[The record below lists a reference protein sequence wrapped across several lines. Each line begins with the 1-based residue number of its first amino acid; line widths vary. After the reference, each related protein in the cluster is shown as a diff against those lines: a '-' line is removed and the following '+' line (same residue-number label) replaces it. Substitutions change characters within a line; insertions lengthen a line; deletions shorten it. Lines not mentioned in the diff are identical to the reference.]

1 MLQGVCFV
9 VQGFGEKTDYTN
21 GRKLNLDASY
31 AVIREA
37 VIATGLRCV
46 RADEIGRVGTG
57 MIDVPMYQNL
67 LRADLVIA
75 DLSAYNVN
83 AAFELG
89 VRYGLRPHAT
99 IIVAEDQFANPFDVS
114 HIVIR
119 RYKHLG
125 EDIGVSEAKRFHTEL
140 VDAINAILAA
150 PKTDSPVYVLLS
162 QLRPPMEELAP
173 AQPPSAAPSIEAPPA
188 VGAPTSFAAAD
199 APSAPPSPS
208 PSPFPTSSPTG
219 DTPNCKQLLETALA
233 AIDQSDFCTA
243 KSQLERLLPLRPN
256 DHFVVHKLALATYK
270 SKQPDVKSA
279 LDAAKKLLEPLQ
291 PASTNDPETLGL
303 WGAIHK
309 RLWDIAAQRTDLDE
323 SISAYS
329 RGYFLKQ
336 DFYTGINRAYLLN
349 VRAVEFLKSGDTE
362 EALADMVLARRTRR
376 DILGASDTAVAEF
389 PESSTGRQ
397 PWERRYWVMATL
409 WEAAVGLED
418 EAAAAQWETRTKALP
433 AADWMRES
441 TESQLAS
448 LRALLKQ
455 VRLGMSNMA
464 AASASQMSD
473 QHCLAGLTR
482 A

>member
-37 VIATGLRCV
+37 VIATGLSCV

-99 IIVAEDQFANPFDVS
+99 IIVAEEQFANPFDVS

-125 EDIGVSEAKRFHTEL
+125 EDIGVCEAKRFRTDL

-150 PKTDSPVYVLLS
+150 PKTDSPVYALLT
-162 QLRPPMEELAP
+162 QLRPPMEMPPPMLPPSPIPVAAP
-173 AQPPSAAPSIEAPPA
+173 APSGPPPA
-188 VGAPTSFAAAD
+188 AGAPAPFPGTD
-199 APSAPPSPS
+199 APSAPPSPAPS
-208 PSPFPTSSPTG
+208 PSPAQ
-219 DTPNCKQLLETALA
+219 DAPNCKQLLDTALA
-233 AIDQSDFCTA
+233 AIDQSDFCIA
-243 KSQLERLLPLRPN
+243 KAQLERLLPLRPN
-256 DHFVVHKLALATYK
+256 DHFVAHKLALATYK
-270 SKQPDVKSA
+270 SKQPNVKSA

-309 RLWDIAAQRTDLDE
+309 RLWDIAAQRADLDE

-349 VRAVEFLKSGDTE
+349 VRAVEFLKAGDSE
-362 EALADMVLARRTRR
+362 EALADTVLARRTRR
-376 DILGASDTAVAEF
+376 DILAAADTALAEL
-389 PESSTGRQ
+389 PESPTGRQ
-397 PWERRYWVMATL
+397 PWERRYWVMASL

-418 EAAAAQWETRTKALP
+418 EAAAAQWETRIKALP
-433 AADWMRES
+433 AANWMRES

-455 VRLGMSNMA
+455 AHLHTSNMA
-464 AASASQMSD
+464 AAA
-473 QHCLAGLTR
+473 
-482 A
+482 